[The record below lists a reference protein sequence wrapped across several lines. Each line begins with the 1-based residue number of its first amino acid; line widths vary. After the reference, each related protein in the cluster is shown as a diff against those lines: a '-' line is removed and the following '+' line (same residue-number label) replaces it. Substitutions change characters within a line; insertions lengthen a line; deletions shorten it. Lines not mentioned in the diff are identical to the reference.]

1 MVARLSRFILLVQ
14 LIAALSTGWLIHL
27 SMGIPLF
34 PALTAGLGV
43 IIALRLAITAN
54 NFFIC
59 YRHRSFASRW
69 RQLHV
74 RQQAGMFLNEFY
86 ATMMASSRDMPF
98 RPFRMRIAAQPA
110 TLPVLLIHGYGCNSG
125 YWYAMSS
132 ALTHAGIS
140 HCATDLEPLFC
151 GIDEYVPQVQRM
163 VEALCEETGSPQII
177 LLGHS
182 MGGLVARAY
191 LRACGSEKIAGVI
204 TLGTP
209 HHGTVLAAFGAGINS
224 RQMRR
229 WAPGHARYENPW
241 LEQLAAGETADTRGR
256 IVSIY
261 THHDNIIAPQTSSH
275 LPGARNRALHGIG
288 HVALGS
294 HPVAIRLALREI
306 GRLSRQGATQRSA
319 FARVTTSQSAESAGT
334 DTGR

>member
-14 LIAALSTGWLIHL
+14 LIAALSTGWLL
-27 SMGIPLF
+27 YFSTGIPLF
-34 PALTAGLGV
+34 PALAAGVGV

-59 YRHRSFASRW
+59 HRHRSFASRW

-74 RQQAGMFLNEFY
+74 WQQAGMFLNEFY

-98 RPFRMRIAAQPA
+98 RPFRMRIAAQPV

-125 YWYAMSS
+125 YWYPMSS

-140 HCATDLEPLFC
+140 HSATDLEPLFC
-151 GIDEYVPQVQRM
+151 GIDDYVPQVRRM

-191 LRACGSEKIAGVI
+191 LRACGSDKIAGVI

-229 WAPGHARYENPW
+229 WGLGHERYENPW
-241 LEQLAAGETADTRGR
+241 LEQLTAGETADTRGR

-261 THHDNIIAPQTSSH
+261 THHDNIIAPQTSCH

-294 HPVAIRLALREI
+294 HPVAIRLTLREI
-306 GRLSRQGATQRSA
+306 RRLSRQGATQRS
-319 FARVTTSQSAESAGT
+319 VTATTNQSAESAGT